1 MNSQVQG
8 AGSPKTVLLIGGT
21 GKLGQLIARELLD
34 RAAKLRLLVRPGSR
48 GKLAADIADASEIV
62 EDAANAFDGVHT
74 VVSAVQGRT
83 ETIVDAQLEW
93 LRAAR
98 AAGVQRFIPSDYS
111 MNLFGLAEGENLH
124 SDYRREFA
132 RRAEEERGDVEVV
145 HVLNGAFLDR
155 GVLFGFLGAIDLD
168 KGEAN
173 LWGEGKEKMAF
184 TTYADTAAYTA
195 EAALDDRPV
204 PDKLFVAGDLL
215 TFHEL
220 VAEAEAGLGRKLTVK
235 TLGTMADLDA
245 AIPQRQAEHKN
256 PFAAIPLMYWRAML
270 SGKGKSGPLMNARYP
285 AVQPIGVREY
295 AARMVAG
302 DA

>member
-1 MNSQVQG
+1 MAAG
-8 AGSPKTVLLIGGT
+8 GPLGRGSP
-21 GKLGQLIARELLD
+21 
-34 RAAKLRLLVRPGSR
+34 
-48 GKLAADIADASEIV
+48 
-62 EDAANAFDGVHT
+62 VHR
-74 VVSAVQGRT
+74 VH
-83 ETIVDAQLEW
+83 
-93 LRAAR
+93 
-98 AAGVQRFIPSDYS
+98 YS
-111 MNLFGLAEGENLH
+111 MNLFGLDEGENLH

-132 RRAEEERGDVEVV
+132 RRAEDERGDVEVV

-168 KGEAN
+168 KGEAY
-173 LWGEGKEKMAF
+173 LWGDGNEKMAF

-220 VAEAEAGLGRKLTVK
+220 VAEAEAGLGRKLAVK

-245 AIPQRQAEHKN
+245 EIPRRQAEQQN

-270 SGKGKSGPLMNARYP
+270 SGKGKSGPLMNSRYP
-285 AVQPIGVREY
+285 AVRPIGVREY
-295 AARMVAG
+295 ASRMAAG
-302 DA
+302 EA